1 MDKGEEKESLDN
13 TDDISYNNI
22 VTKMKIGGYGY
33 DGEINDKRMIDH
45 IRDEIYREWLF
56 GSWRIL

>member
-22 VTKMKIGGYGY
+22 ITKMKIGGYSY
-33 DGEINDKRMIDH
+33 DGEINL
-45 IRDEIYREWLF
+45 YYLQ
-56 GSWRIL
+56 SC